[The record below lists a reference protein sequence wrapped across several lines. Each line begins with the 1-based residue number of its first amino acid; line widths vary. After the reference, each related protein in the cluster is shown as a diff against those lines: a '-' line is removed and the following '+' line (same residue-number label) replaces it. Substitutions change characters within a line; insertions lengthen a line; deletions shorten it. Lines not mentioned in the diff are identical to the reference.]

1 MNEIIHYVLK
11 FQGSLRVKAARVL
24 QKRVKN
30 LSLVLAEYIYIYVFM
45 KSVTEIFIMNV
56 HFPVLLL

>member
-11 FQGSLRVKAARVL
+11 FQGSLRVKAAVL

-30 LSLVLAEYIYIYVFM
+30 LSLVLAEYIYINVFM

-56 HFPVLLL
+56 HPPVLLL